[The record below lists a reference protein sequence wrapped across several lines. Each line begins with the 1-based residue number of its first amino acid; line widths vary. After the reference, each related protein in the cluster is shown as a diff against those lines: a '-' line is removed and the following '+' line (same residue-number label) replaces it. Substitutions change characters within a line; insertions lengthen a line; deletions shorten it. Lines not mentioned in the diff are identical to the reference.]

1 MHKTFESTSR
11 FIGLNTELLA
21 FEHLRDKKNQA
32 NKNTMSLSN
41 KNKVELHFQDLNPF
55 VCLRETYKN

>member
-1 MHKTFESTSR
+1 MHKTFESTSL

-41 KNKVELHFQDLNPF
+41 KVELHFQDLNPF
-55 VCLRETYKN
+55 VCLRETYKK